1 MNGSV
6 WNGELGWQS
15 EMRYCLI
22 HLLSITILMGCSK
35 QYEPIP
41 PKFVTSAEVNFKG
54 INENQIVTKI
64 LYSVPNNYNLR
75 ESFPLV
81 VALHGSGSNSAAFH
95 NLWKSTTD
103 PLGFVLLTPQGDSM
117 TEEGF
122 GWRWGNNADRSV
134 LISIDI
140 VRKLV
145 NIDPRRIYIAGFSS
159 GGRLA
164 YVLGL
169 KYSNLFRGIKYIPS
183 VAALNIHWIIQS
195 IKC

>member
-1 MNGSV
+1 
-6 WNGELGWQS
+6 
-15 EMRYCLI
+15 MRYCLI
-22 HLLSITILMGCSK
+22 HLLSVTILMGCSK
-35 QYEPIP
+35 QYEPIS
-41 PKFVTSAEVNFKG
+41 PKFVTSAEINFKG

-64 LYSVPNNYNLR
+64 LYSVPNNYNPR

-117 TEEGF
+117 TEEEF

-140 VRKLV
+140 VRKSV
-145 NIDPRRIYIAGFSS
+145 NVDPRRIYIAGFSS

-169 KYSNLFRGIKYIPS
+169 KYSNLFRGL
-183 VAALNIHWIIQS
+183 AALGARFDEKFLPKNRS
-195 IKC
+195 SLIK